1 MLYRVRLE
9 NTPFW
14 HKSERREFC
23 SPDPFEISK
32 YQNVHIKSSQKWLV
46 FAILV
51 FFYARQTEIIKYSC
65 S

>member
-14 HKSERREFC
+14 HNPERREFF
-23 SPDPFEISK
+23 SPDPLGISN
-32 YQNVHIKSSQKWLV
+32 YQNVHIKSSQKWLG
-46 FAILV
+46 FDNLV
-51 FFYARQTEIIKYSC
+51 FFYARQIEIIKYSC